1 MVDRNSLRLSGA
13 LLLIGLVIYE
23 VLQFPHPGNPTPTD
37 QAQFAAY
44 AMSSN
49 WAAIHLGEFLGV
61 AINVAGLVVLF
72 FALNISQ
79 GTPRWLGFFGAI
91 SAGMAGALA
100 AVVYAVDG
108 VALKQAVDAWASAPA
123 AEQATRFAGA
133 EAIRWLETGTRSY
146 QEFTSGVAL
155 VLFATTI
162 VWTARI
168 ARPIGYLMGLSGLLL
183 IVMSWVAGTQG
194 LGASTRGV
202 LFELV
207 VLSSAVWTIWLLVVA
222 LRMKESVEASS
233 RVGQAPTVSSPSTM

>member
-1 MVDRNSLRLSGA
+1 MTDRNSLRLSGT
-13 LLLIGLVIYE
+13 LLLIGLVVYE
-23 VLQFPHPGNPTPTD
+23 VLQFPHPGSPTPTD

-44 AMSSN
+44 ATSSS

-61 AINVAGLVVLF
+61 AITTAGLLVLF
-72 FALNISQ
+72 FALDLSQ
-79 GTPRWLGFFGAI
+79 GAPRWLGFFAAL
-91 SAGMAGALA
+91 SAGVAGALA

-123 AEQATRFAGA
+123 AEQATSFASA

-155 VLFATTI
+155 VLFGAAI
-162 VWTARI
+162 ASTARV

-183 IVMSWVAGTQG
+183 VVMSWVAGTQG
-194 LGASTRGV
+194 LGAPIRGA

-207 VLSSAVWTIWLLVVA
+207 ILSSAVWTIWLLIVA
-222 LRMKESVEASS
+222 LRMRESVEDRIGAS
-233 RVGQAPTVSSPSTM
+233 VPC